1 MHLHH
6 QTGNCESAGGGIETV
21 VGNYR
26 HLQFDVSN
34 NTTYA
39 RAIYNKEYELNKY
52 CTLIG
57 TYNGTT
63 LSFYVDGQ
71 LVSNETI
78 DKMAKS
84 LRVLISADPQNNNTA
99 GKYTNMTLK
108 AAMLYDKALTT
119 NEVSDLTN
127 YFTNNDVKTKNID
140 VPTFRETNTS
150 SDKDATITY
159 PNGCGSIY
167 TCSYSKDNGDF
178 ITVTSN
184 PTMSFASHGTLAVK
198 VTDGTNIITSSYTV
212 NINS

>member
-1 MHLHH
+1 
-6 QTGNCESAGGGIETV
+6 
-21 VGNYR
+21 
-26 HLQFDVSN
+26 
-34 NTTYA
+34 
-39 RAIYNKEYELNKY
+39 
-52 CTLIG
+52 
-57 TYNGTT
+57 
-63 LSFYVDGQ
+63 
-71 LVSNETI
+71 
-78 DKMAKS
+78 MAKS

-184 PTMSFASHGTLAVK
+184 PTMSFASHGTF
-198 VTDGTNIITSSYTV
+198 IIHPPFLSVYRLCRLLFCHGLFFLR
-212 NINS
+212 IHFEADMAHIHLQWLLLLHQLMMQEHLFLLGHH